1 MRVKFITFGCSR
13 NQADTELMKGL
24 VSKEHE
30 LVETNPDVTVIN
42 SCFVKKDTEE
52 KIISLMHKIT
62 NKLVLTGCLSQA
74 RPDLIEAFP
83 NASFLGVKS
92 FMRINEAIKNQLVDL
107 SDGSPDFCSERVLTN
122 PIISIVP
129 ISEGCLGSCSYCCTK
144 QARGNLVS
152 RPIDNILSQVKS
164 DLANGVKEFWLTSQD
179 TGCYGFDIKS
189 DLSKLLDAITSL
201 PGDFRVRVG
210 MMNPQHALK
219 ILLPLRKSF
228 DSPKLYKFIHVPIQS
243 GSDKV
248 LADMNR
254 HYSVSDFWRVID
266 AFNGFSVSTDIICGY
281 PTEGVSEWN
290 ETISLVKKLKPA
302 VLNISRFFSRP
313 GTPASLLKCLPSWVI
328 KERSRELT
336 KLNEA
341 LSLSRFQLLIGS
353 PSVVLINEPGAGR
366 DVFYNKVVVSA
377 PFGSFVN
384 ARITGAKAHWLLGES
399 I

>member
-1 MRVKFITFGCSR
+1 MKVKFLTFGCSR

-52 KIISLMHKIT
+52 KIISLMHKT
-62 NKLVLTGCLSQA
+62 SGKLVLTGCLSQA

-92 FMRINEAIKNQLVDL
+92 FMRINEAVTSQVVDL
-107 SDGSPDFCSERVLTN
+107 GVGSPDFCSKRVLTN
-122 PIISIVP
+122 PLISVVP
-129 ISEGCLGSCSYCCTK
+129 ISDGCLGSCSYCCTK
-144 QARGNLVS
+144 QARGSLIS
-152 RPIDNILSQVKS
+152 RSVDDILAQVKS
-164 DLANGVKEFWLTSQD
+164 DLSNGVKEFWLTSQD
-179 TGCYGFDIKS
+179 TGCYGFDIGS
-189 DLSKLLDAITSL
+189 DLSVLLDTITSL
-201 PGDFRVRVG
+201 PGDFRIRVG
-210 MMNPQHALK
+210 MMNPTHALK
-219 ILLPLRKSF
+219 ILVPLRNSF
-228 DSPKLYKFIHVPIQS
+228 SSPKVYKFIHVPIQS

-248 LADMNR
+248 LVDMNR

-266 AFNGFSVSTDIICGY
+266 AFSGFSVSTDIICGY
-281 PTEGVSEWN
+281 PTEGVNEWN
-290 ETISLVKKLKPA
+290 ETIDLIKRLKPA

-336 KLNEA
+336 KLND
-341 LSLSRFQLLIGS
+341 SLSFARFKSLVGS
-353 PSVVLINEPGAGR
+353 KRVVLVNEKDAGR
-366 DVFYNKVVVSA
+366 DDFYNKVVVKA

-384 ARITGAKAHWLLGES
+384 TLVTGAKAHWLLGES

>member
-1 MRVKFITFGCSR
+1 MRVKFLTFGCSR

-30 LVETNPDVTVIN
+30 LVENNPDVTVIN

-52 KIISLMHKIT
+52 KIISLMHKT
-62 NKLVLTGCLSQA
+62 AGKLVLTGCLSQA

-92 FMRINEAIKNQLVDL
+92 FMRINEAVASQVVDL
-107 SDGSPDFCSERVLTN
+107 GVGSPDFCSKRVLTN
-122 PIISIVP
+122 PLVSVVP
-129 ISEGCLGSCSYCCTK
+129 ISDGCLGSCSYCCTK
-144 QARGNLVS
+144 QARGSLIS
-152 RPIDNILSQVKS
+152 RSVDDILAQIKS
-164 DLANGVKEFWLTSQD
+164 DLLSGVKEFWLTSQD
-179 TGCYGFDIKS
+179 TGCYGFDIGS

-201 PGDFRVRVG
+201 LGDFRVRVG
-210 MMNPQHALK
+210 MMNPTHALK
-219 ILLPLRKSF
+219 ILAPLRKSF
-228 DSPKLYKFIHVPIQS
+228 SSPKVYKFIHVPIQS

-248 LADMNR
+248 LVDMNR

-266 AFNGFSVSTDIICGY
+266 AFSGFSVSTDIICGY

-290 ETISLVKKLKPA
+290 ETISLIKRLKPA

-336 KLNEA
+336 KLNDSI
-341 LSLSRFQLLIGS
+341 SLNRFKSLIGS
-353 PSVVLINEPGAGR
+353 KRMVLVNEPDAGR
-366 DVFYNKVVVSA
+366 DDFYNKVVIKA

-384 ARITGAKAHWLLGES
+384 ALVTGAKTHWLLGES